1 MLNRMTNIRDK
12 FKSIIRSVIK
22 IIYINSTFKNTIIT
36 VFTLIIY
43 KIVCIF
49 CIIWYVINDNITR
62 PDLNT
67 TVFNRIENI
76 FDTIVTVIKI
86 IYMSV
91 IFIIDNII
99 TGFAD
104 IIYNIVCMISDIIGY
119 NITITDCIINT
130 ILIVLTYIICIF
142 IYFTKK

>member
-1 MLNRMTNIRDK
+1 MLNRITNIREK
-12 FKSIIRSVIK
+12 FKSIIGSVIK

-36 VFTLIIY
+36 IFALIIY

-62 PDLNT
+62 HDLNT

-76 FDTIVTVIKI
+76 SDTMVTVIKI

-91 IFIIDNII
+91 IFIIDYII

-104 IIYNIVCMISDIIGY
+104 IIYNIVCMISNIIGY

-130 ILIVLTYIICIF
+130 ILILLTYIICIF

>member
-1 MLNRMTNIRDK
+1 MLK
-12 FKSIIRSVIK
+12 QVASVIK
-22 IIYINSTFKNTIIT
+22 KIKNKIVSSIRIIYINSTFKNTIIT
-36 VFTLIIY
+36 VFALIIY

-104 IIYNIVCMISDIIGY
+104 IIYNIVYMISDIIGY